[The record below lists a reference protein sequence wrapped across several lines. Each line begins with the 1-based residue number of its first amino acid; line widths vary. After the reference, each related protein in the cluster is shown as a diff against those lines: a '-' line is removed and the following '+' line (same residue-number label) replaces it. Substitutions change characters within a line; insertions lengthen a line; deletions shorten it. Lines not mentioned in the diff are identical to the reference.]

1 MHITRMRHDW
11 PEKAGFR
18 MVRPNGYPGYTFL
31 HFLTPVELELQGKKV
46 LARPGACIFYTPE
59 APQFFYARKDII
71 HNWMHTDESIAPWLK
86 EYGIPVNRVLYPK
99 NAYFLSGLFQKIEAE
114 FYSQHPHKD
123 TLLQGYMQEF
133 LICFSRAL
141 QGAQSAKIHRDDRIK
156 FRRLRQKILSLP
168 EENWTVPQMAAEV
181 SLSPSRFHAV
191 YKSLF
196 GTSPMQDLIHA
207 KIDYAKSLLLAK
219 EELTLPAVAEQ
230 LGYNDQYH
238 FIRQFKAITG
248 QSPGAYRKGGRL

>member
-1 MHITRMRHDW
+1 MRILKVRHDW

-18 MVRPNGYPGYTFL
+18 IARPQGYPGYTFL
-31 HFLTPVELELQGKKV
+31 HFLTPVEFEFKGKKV
-46 LARPGACIFYTPE
+46 PARPGACIFYTPGE
-59 APQFFYARKDII
+59 PQFFCARKDII
-71 HNWMHTDESIAPWLK
+71 HNWIHTDEAIAPWLK
-86 EYGIPVNRVLYPK
+86 EYDIPVNRVLYPK
-99 NAYFLSGLFQKIEAE
+99 NAYFLSGLFQKIETE
-114 FYSQHPHKD
+114 FYSYYPHKD

-133 LICFSRAL
+133 LVGFSRAL
-141 QGAQSAKIHRDDRIK
+141 QGVQSAKIQRDDRIK
-156 FRRLRQKILSLP
+156 FRALRQKILSSP
-168 EENWTVPQMAAEV
+168 EDNWTVAKMATEV

-219 EELTLPAVAEQ
+219 EQLTLPAVAEQ

-238 FIRQFKAITG
+238 FIRQFKAVTG

>member
-1 MHITRMRHDW
+1 MQIIRIRHDW

-18 MVRPNGYPGYTFL
+18 IARPGGYPGYTFL
-31 HFLTPVELELQGKKV
+31 HFLTPVEFELQGKKV
-46 LARPGACIFYTPE
+46 QARPGACIFYAPGE
-59 APQFFYARKDII
+59 PQFFYAHKDMI
-71 HNWMHTDESIAPWLK
+71 HNWIHTDASIAPWLK
-86 EYGIPVNRVLYPK
+86 EYGIPVNRLLYPK
-99 NAYFLSGLFQKIEAE
+99 NTHFLSGLFQKIEAE

-141 QGAQSAKIHRDDRIK
+141 QGVQGAKIQRDDRIK
-156 FRRLRQKILSLP
+156 FRRLRQKILSSP
-168 EENWTVPQMAAEV
+168 EVNWTVTQMATAV
-181 SLSPSRFHAV
+181 ALSPSRFHTV

-207 KIDYAKSLLLAK
+207 KIDYAKSLLLAN
-219 EELTLPAVAEQ
+219 ERMTLPAVAEK

-238 FIRQFKAITG
+238 FIRQFKSVTG
-248 QSPGAYRKGGRL
+248 HSPGAFRKKHS